1 MNIMSSNMSYKQNK
15 QGKQPSEQICPKISF
30 VFVFLPFLCPR
41 YFIKRDDSLLKSCTQ
56 RQLSIVPIMNMRM
69 HTFYILALNSFLSI
83 FHPPPPLSQHSDT
96 LILNNH
102 KNLMFISA
110 SMKCSLTQHH
120 MVALPHR
127 SITKICAVT
136 DSAKMLKLAS

>member
-1 MNIMSSNMSYKQNK
+1 MNIMSSYMSYKQNK
-15 QGKQPSEQICPKISF
+15 QGKQPSEQICPKIS
-30 VFVFLPFLCPR
+30 FVFLPFLCPR

-56 RQLSIVPIMNMRM
+56 RQLSIVTIMNMCM

-83 FHPPPPLSQHSDT
+83 FHPPLSQHSDA

-127 SITKICAVT
+127 SITKISVLSQILQKC
-136 DSAKMLKLAS
+136 